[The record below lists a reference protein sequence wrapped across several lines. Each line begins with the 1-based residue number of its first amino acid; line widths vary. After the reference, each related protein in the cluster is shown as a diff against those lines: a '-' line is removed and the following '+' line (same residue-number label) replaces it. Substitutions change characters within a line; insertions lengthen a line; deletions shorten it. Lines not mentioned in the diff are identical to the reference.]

1 MRVVR
6 LLSVSEGGGYSAP
19 PPIVMMRAERGGGV
33 AADSKID
40 PGEQQLQVTVA
51 MSFELQ

>member
-1 MRVVR
+1 
-6 LLSVSEGGGYSAP
+6 
-19 PPIVMMRAERGGGV
+19 MMIRAQMAE
-33 AADSKID
+33 AKTSID

>member
-6 LLSVSEGGGYSAP
+6 LLSVSEGGNFGGP
-19 PPIVMMRAERGGGV
+19 QPMVMMRAEGRAV
-33 AADSKID
+33 AADTKID